1 MPRPTTIGAY
11 AVVSAIALAAGLLI
25 ATALRTSSLPT
36 GVFVTP
42 VAAASL
48 PIATTAPPQAPPT
61 IAAPTPDATPD
72 PPASPTRAP
81 PVALN
86 VSLPTTAPAPTPSPS
101 PPPPQAPP
109 QAPIAAPRP
118 MVFAARVVD
127 KPTDAAVRCGT
138 AFDSRIWGVVKDRNG
153 RGMYRAVI
161 QISSTD
167 GKHRFSSA
175 TNNQGGF
182 EVPGLGCTRWV
193 VRLISVPRAPGV
205 QAQAVNVGLNG
216 GRYSGAGIEFRQR

>member
-11 AVVSAIALAAGLLI
+11 AVVSAIALTAGLLI

-36 GVFVTP
+36 GMFVTP

-48 PIATTAPPQAPPT
+48 PSATTAPPQAPPT
-61 IAAPTPDATPD
+61 IAALPPDAATD

-86 VSLPTTAPAPTPSPS
+86 VSLPTTATAPTPSPS
-101 PPPPQAPP
+101 PPPTQVPT
-109 QAPIAAPRP
+109 QAPISAPRP
-118 MVFAARVVD
+118 VVFAARVFD
-127 KPTDAAVRCGT
+127 KPTDAAVKCGT
-138 AFDSRIWGVVKDRNG
+138 AFASRVWGVVKDRNG
-153 RGMYRAVI
+153 RGVYRAIV

-167 GKHRFSSA
+167 GKNRFSRA

>member
-61 IAAPTPDATPD
+61 ITAPTPDTATD
-72 PPASPTRAP
+72 PSASPTRAP

-86 VSLPTTAPAPTPSPS
+86 VSRPTTATAPTPTPSPLPS
-101 PPPPQAPP
+101 P

-118 MVFAARVVD
+118 LIFAARVFD

-138 AFDSRIWGVVKDRNG
+138 AFDSRIWGAVKDRNG
-153 RGMYRAVI
+153 RGVYRAVV
-161 QISSTD
+161 QISSID
-167 GKHRFSSA
+167 GKHRFSRA

-182 EVPGLGCTRWV
+182 EVPGLGCTTWG